1 MQTKVSIITA
11 SYNYENY
18 IKETIESVIAQT
30 FQDWEMIIVDDGSK
44 DNSVEVI
51 KSYCEKDSRIKLYQ
65 HKNGLNK
72 GLPETVK
79 LGIEKAKGE
88 WIAFLESDD
97 TITPDYLEE
106 KFKIAE
112 NYPEIGFIFNDV
124 NMFGNEERIQHMNER
139 YFEKLYTEFNK
150 YSFPANILQSFIKLN
165 PVPTFSCVMLKKN
178 LFDGVKFD
186 FAFKPWLDY
195 YLWTQIAKKNKFYYI
210 DKKLTNWRM
219 HKDSYVN
226 IKASPLQIYLRERQ
240 LNKVLYG
247 SKIIYEVLYFLR
259 FIRKYGFRLH
269 LKERK
274 ICFMGKWYEFGKLW
288 N

>member
-30 FQDWEMIIVDDGSK
+30 FQDWEMVIVDDGSK
-44 DNSVEVI
+44 DNSVEII

-65 HKNGLNK
+65 HKNGLNR

-112 NYPEIGFIFNDV
+112 KYPEIGFIFNDV
-124 NMFGNEERIQHMNER
+124 NMFGDKEKIQGAEN
-139 YFEKLYTEFNK
+139 YLKTLSTEYNK
-150 YSFPANILQSFIKLN
+150 YSFPANILQSFINQN

-195 YLWTQIAKKNKFYYI
+195 YLWTQIAKKNEFYYI

-274 ICFMGKWYEFGKLW
+274 ACILGKWHELKI
-288 N
+288 